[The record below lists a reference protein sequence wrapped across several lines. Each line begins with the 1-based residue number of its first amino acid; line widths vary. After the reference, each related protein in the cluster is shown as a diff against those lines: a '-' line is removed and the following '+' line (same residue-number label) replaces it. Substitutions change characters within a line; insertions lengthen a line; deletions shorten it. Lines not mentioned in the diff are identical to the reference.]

1 MTEELEKYLQST
13 KLKREKLKK
22 LANKIESSKKSTF
35 FPNLSPKR
43 FKKFEQNISS
53 NLYHMFNPSDS
64 LISSSHRSQS
74 HPKKRLISEIY
85 SIPVHKTKKSIKLPP
100 VKPKSYRRSPT
111 LQAEASEET
120 SPSISTSQFSS
131 KFIKLHYFH
140 PSLLTPVL
148 RSKYLN

>member
-1 MTEELEKYLQST
+1 MTEELEQYLQST

-22 LANKIESSKKSTF
+22 LANKIEISKKSTF

-64 LISSSHRSQS
+64 LITSSHRSQS
-74 HPKKRLISEIY
+74 HPKKRLISDIY
-85 SIPVHKTKKSIKLPP
+85 SIPIQKAKKSMKLPP

-111 LQAEASEET
+111 FHEASEET
-120 SPSISTSQFSS
+120 SPSMNSSQISS

-148 RSKYLN
+148 HSKYLN